1 MTLVALGGL
10 ALVVIAFAKS
20 RESDAGTVAH
30 DVGTATADRT
40 VDLVS
45 WVYVITPPPGFAMV
59 NGRANKDIAL
69 VLDGTRT
76 MIVTAGTPGEINCSR
91 LTEIGQCT
99 VAADLLGDGV
109 LWFSIIEGVPGATVE
124 LPAVAE
130 LLDGGWVRLESGWV
144 VQHAPKVERRC
155 AEDTASLTDFIDHF
169 GATAKSTF
177 NFEQQQIVKVT
188 CPGDS
193 SATTTV
199 APTTTL
205 DPSVFDPRPPRSNRS
220 PSIPPKPA
228 EPGAGFSRAGRR
240 TPAQCCPGRGT
251 TGLSHMARRRCRR
264 ARHPVR

>member
-1 MTLVALGGL
+1 MRQFFTLRFWMTLVALGGL

-20 RESDAGTVAH
+20 RESDAGTAAL

-45 WVYVITPPPGFAMV
+45 WVYIITPPPGFAMV

-76 MIVTAGTPGEINCSR
+76 MIVTAGTPGEIDCPR

-130 LLDGGWVRLESGWV
+130 LLDGGWVRLENGWV

-155 AEDTASLTDFIDHF
+155 AEDTASLTDFIEHF
-169 GATAKSTF
+169 GAAAKSTF

-205 DPSVFDPRPPRSNRS
+205 DPSVFDPT
-220 PSIPPKPA
+220 A
-228 EPGAGFSRAGRR
+228 TTLEPI
-240 TPAQCCPGRGT
+240 TIDT
-251 TGLSHMARRRCRR
+251 TETG
-264 ARHPVR
+264 